1 MGRSNLAFLQ
11 GGGEMGARM
20 RALDWSKSP
29 LGPIGAWPQSLRSTV
44 SMLLPSK
51 AQIIVF
57 WGPEFVVLYN
67 DAYRPVF
74 GAKHPL
80 ALGLPAYVLI
90 KVLHPSFFAREDTKR
105 PMVFAAISM
114 ALNVVL
120 SFALFMAVGGT
131 GIAIATTLSGWVNVG
146 LLVACLEGRGEFAL
160 DATFRRALLGILGAT
175 VSMGGALLA
184 IARLLEPYF
193 APEHGIPAQAAA
205 LLALVAGGL
214 LIYLA
219 AAELFGAA
227 KWRNLLKDIRAH

>member
-1 MGRSNLAFLQ
+1 
-11 GGGEMGARM
+11 
-20 RALDWSKSP
+20 
-29 LGPIGAWPQSLRSTV
+29 
-44 SMLLPSK
+44 
-51 AQIIVF
+51 
-57 WGPEFVVLYN
+57 
-67 DAYRPVF
+67 
-74 GAKHPL
+74 
-80 ALGLPAYVLI
+80 
-90 KVLHPSFFAREDTKR
+90 
-105 PMVFAAISM
+105 MVFAAISM

-160 DATFRRALLGILGAT
+160 DAAFRRALLGILAAT

-193 APEHGIPAQAAA
+193 APEYGIPAQAAA

-219 AAELFGAA
+219 PRSFAAAERL
-227 KWRNLLKDIRAH
+227 